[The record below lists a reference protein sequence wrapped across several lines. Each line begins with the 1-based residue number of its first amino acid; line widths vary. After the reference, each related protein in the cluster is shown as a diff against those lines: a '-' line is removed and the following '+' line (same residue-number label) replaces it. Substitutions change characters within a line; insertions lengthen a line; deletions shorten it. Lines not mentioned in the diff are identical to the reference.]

1 MTKSQISNPK
11 KSQTDKSQ
19 NAEREW
25 LVVGLGVSESIKDC
39 LSRGDSVGSAAPSPG
54 PLHRGDQGEG
64 EIRRAFYCHC
74 LLSCQAALLQG
85 SMSGSISLLGGLEP

>member
-54 PLHRGDQGEG
+54 PLHRGVQGEG
-64 EIRRAFYCHC
+64 EIRRRF
-74 LLSCQAALLQG
+74 LLSLLAQL
-85 SMSGSISLLGGLEP
+85 SSGAVAGFNVREHLTSWWT